1 MEKRISEKDSA
12 IIYTIRKN
20 CRFHYENDWEETA
33 NSLPKAEWRSEETFS
48 IKKQNGEAK
57 KHLVLKI

>member
-20 CRFHYENDWEETA
+20 CRFHYENDWEEMA

-48 IKKQNGEAK
+48 IQNLIEK
-57 KHLVLKI
+57 